1 MTRLSLLSDHVTVS
15 RQGGH
20 CLRGRRPDMSD
31 DIRRKKKKQGRR
43 PKNTDEKEKE
53 IAGRDKKEP
62 EPVTVSKEKSEPDPS
77 NKQEKQ
83 SVLFKA
89 LFFCG
94 ILGKIWSGVSQSV
107 KLCCRSSRTDRPGRV
122 RQCVTRR
129 LAGQSGP
136 GLLPAQHPAAQP
148 GRLLSELSCLGCCPE
163 HSLRTGYQ

>member
-20 CLRGRRPDMSD
+20 CLRGSRPDMSD

-53 IAGRDKKEP
+53 TAGRDKKEP
-62 EPVTVSKEKSEPDPS
+62 EPVKEKSEPDPS

-94 ILGKIWSGVSQSV
+94 ILGKILSGVSQSV
-107 KLCCRSSRTDRPGRV
+107 KLCCRSSGTDRAGSV

-129 LAGQSGP
+129 LTGQSGP

-148 GRLLSELSCLGCCPE
+148 GRLLCELSCLGCCPE